1 MSSAD
6 PAQSSSRGIL
16 ADVVRLQQ
24 AGRTCVLAVP
34 LWSRGSVPLRHHS
47 KLLYR
52 DDGTIR
58 GTIGGGLLEAQVL
71 AAAPQVISQ
80 GTPRVLEFDLTPT
93 DAADSGMIC
102 GGRCAVLIEP
112 IAPDHAPDIFAAAAR
127 AEQTGQPIVL
137 ITAIPPNARSS
148 KLALTSHGDL
158 LGSTGDPAL
167 DRQLSARA
175 QQARADGK
183 PAFIEDPLPA
193 HLDPILPHPSLCI
206 FGAGHIS
213 LSLAHMADLIGFR
226 VIVVDDRSDFA
237 NTDRFPRAD
246 QVLVA
251 SVPDAFA
258 QLPIDAKTYLVAVTR
273 GHAMDEQVI
282 AHALRTPARY
292 IGMIGSKRKVASILD
307 RLRAR
312 RFSDADIARVHAP
325 IGLDIKAETVEEI
338 AVSILAQL
346 IAIRRASP

>member
-6 PAQSSSRGIL
+6 PAQSSSRNIF
-16 ADVVRLQQ
+16 AEVVRLQR
-24 AGRTCVLAVP
+24 AGRTCLLAAP

-52 DDGTIR
+52 DDAAIQ
-58 GTIGGGLLEAQVL
+58 GTIGGGPLEAEVL
-71 AAAPQVISQ
+71 AAAPQVMSQ
-80 GTPRVLEFDLTPT
+80 GAPRVLEFDLAPT
-93 DAADSGMIC
+93 DAAESGMIC
-102 GGRCAVLIEP
+102 GGRCAVLLEP

-127 AEQTGQPIVL
+127 AEQAADPIVL
-137 ITAIPPNARSS
+137 ITLLPAEGSPG
-148 KLALTSHGDL
+148 KLALTSADDL
-158 LGSTGDPAL
+158 LGTTGDPAL
-167 DRQLSARA
+167 DQQLTSLA
-175 QQARADGK
+175 QRARADER

-193 HLDPILPHPSLCI
+193 HLDPILPHPALCI

-246 QVLVA
+246 RVLVT

-258 QLPIDAKTYLVAVTR
+258 GLAIDPNTYLVAVTR
-273 GHAMDEQVI
+273 GHAMDEEVV

-292 IGMIGSKRKVASILD
+292 IGMIGSKRKVAAIFD

-312 RFSDADIARVHAP
+312 GFSDPDIARVHAP
-325 IGLDIKAETVEEI
+325 IGLDIDAETVEEI

-346 IAIRRASP
+346 IAVRRAS